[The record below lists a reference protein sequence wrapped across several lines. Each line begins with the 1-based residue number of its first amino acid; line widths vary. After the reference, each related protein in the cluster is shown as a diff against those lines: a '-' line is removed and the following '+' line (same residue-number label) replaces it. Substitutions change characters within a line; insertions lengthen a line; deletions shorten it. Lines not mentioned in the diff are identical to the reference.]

1 MQANFHSIVA
11 ETLISRLDSIHSK
24 SKGLKNEEDRSI
36 DHRAFRHFHPSKAL
50 LLVLPKTRTRIQ
62 RKKSILPLAIDHER
76 NERKRDREK
85 KKQKEKQW

>member
-36 DHRAFRHFHPSKAL
+36 DHRAALRHFDPSSSAPACPPENKNKNPTKEKHFA
-50 LLVLPKTRTRIQ
+50 PGYRSRT
-62 RKKSILPLAIDHER
+62 K
-76 NERKRDREK
+76 REK
-85 KKQKEKQW
+85 ER